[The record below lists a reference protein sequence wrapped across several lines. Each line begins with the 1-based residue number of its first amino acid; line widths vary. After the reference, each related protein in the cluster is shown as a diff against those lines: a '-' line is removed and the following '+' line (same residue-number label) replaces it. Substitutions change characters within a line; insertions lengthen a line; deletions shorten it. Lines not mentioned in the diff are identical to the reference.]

1 MCWGVSAV
9 EENDGGRLAR
19 ALAEISAATDHEA
32 LDRVMACL
40 VPVYA
45 IKSAA
50 YMGTGITRNE
60 TEPFLAVTYS
70 SDWVEHYK
78 SRRYVEIDPVVH
90 QGFRRLLPVDWNEFD
105 SSSDGLRTFFG
116 EAADFGLG
124 RHGLTIPIHGR
135 GGDRSLFTVTSDFS
149 NRDWGDAKLEYL
161 RDFQLL
167 AVYLH
172 EKVLQLAGQKL
183 SGQPLSPREL
193 ECLQWIS
200 EGKTAWECAMILG
213 ISINTVRCYL
223 ETARNKL
230 NAVSNTHAVSIA
242 HETGLFFPRL

>member
-1 MCWGVSAV
+1 MN
-9 EENDGGRLAR
+9 ENDGGSLAR
-19 ALAEISAATDHEA
+19 ALAEISAATDHQA
-32 LDRVMACL
+32 LDRAISSL
-40 VPVYA
+40 LPAYA

-60 TEPFLAVTYS
+60 SEPFLAVTYS

-90 QGFRRLLPVDWNEFD
+90 QGFRRLLPIDWNEFD
-105 SSSDGLRTFFG
+105 ASQSDLKAFFG
-116 EAADFGLG
+116 EAAEFGLG
-124 RHGLTIPIHGR
+124 RHGLTIPVHGR

-149 NRDWGDAKLEYL
+149 DRDWRDAKFEYL

-167 AVYLH
+167 AVHLH

-200 EGKTAWECAMILG
+200 EGKTAWECATILG

>member
-1 MCWGVSAV
+1 MN
-9 EENDGGRLAR
+9 ENDSGSLAS
-19 ALAEISAATDHEA
+19 ALAEISAAPDHKA
-32 LDRVMACL
+32 LDKVMAGL
-40 VPVYA
+40 LPAYA

-50 YMGTGITRNE
+50 YLGTGITRNE
-60 TEPFLAVTYS
+60 SEPFLAVTYS

-78 SRRYVEIDPVVH
+78 SQRYVAIDPVVH
-90 QGFRRLLPVDWNEFD
+90 QGFRRLLPIDWKEFD
-105 SSSDGLRTFFG
+105 SSQADLKSFFG
-116 EAADFGLG
+116 EAAEFGLG
-124 RHGLTIPIHGR
+124 RHGLTIPVHGR

-149 NRDWGDAKLEYL
+149 DRVWLDTKFEYL

-167 AVYLH
+167 AVHLH
-172 EKVLQLAGQKL
+172 EKVLQMAGQKL

-200 EGKTAWECAMILG
+200 EGKTAWECATILG

>member
-1 MCWGVSAV
+1 MVN
-9 EENDGGRLAR
+9 ENHEGSLAR
-19 ALAEISAATDHEA
+19 ALAEISAATDHDG
-32 LDRVMACL
+32 LDKVMAGL
-40 VPVYA
+40 LPAYA

-90 QGFRRLLPVDWNEFD
+90 QGFRRLLPIDWNEFD
-105 SSSDGLRTFFG
+105 SSHDKLKVFFG
-116 EAADFGLG
+116 EAAEFGIG
-124 RHGLTIPIHGR
+124 RLGLTIPVHGR
-135 GGDRSLFTVTSDFS
+135 GGDRSLFTVTSDFTD
-149 NRDWGDAKLEYL
+149 RDWLDAKFEYL
-161 RDFQLL
+161 RDFQML
-167 AVYLH
+167 AVHLH
-172 EKVLQLAGQKL
+172 KKVLHLAAKSLEEVKL
-183 SGQPLSPREL
+183 APREF

-200 EGKTAWECAMILG
+200 EGKTAWECAIILG
-213 ISINTVRCYL
+213 ISEKTVRCYM
-223 ETARNKL
+223 ESVRKKL